1 MNKIL
6 FFAFLILLPFSTY
19 SQTIWKSPDMSIV
32 GKISKDLRPIQPN
45 KFDVFDID
53 VDALSTRLD
62 GAVDRFDGGTAI
74 EVDFP
79 LGNDQFETFSIY
91 TSGAV
96 SKELHAQYPQIQS
109 YVGQSKTN
117 LLNKIYFTITPKGFH
132 GLITGEKI
140 LYMDPY
146 SKVSPE
152 SIMIYNRKDLNRAS
166 DDNFACEVDDS
177 LDSLNK
183 SSVVVAQTKS
193 FRDRTFRTYRLAV
206 AATAEYTAYHDDG
219 DAGNGGPVDD
229 AIAGIVTTI
238 TRVNS
243 IFEKEMSIR
252 FSLVGNNGSIIYTD
266 PNNDPYDNYSPS
278 QQIGVNTNN
287 INEVFGGGANDT
299 ARSAGAALYDVGH
312 VFSTGG
318 GGLASAIRCGGRT
331 SSKASGVTGIVTPE
345 FDPFDID
352 YVTHELGHQFGASH
366 TFYNGCFGL
375 SPSSQPYETGSAS
388 TIMGYAGIC
397 APNVQDNS
405 DAYFHA
411 RSLQQMHSNIAS
423 DTCDSQVSLASNN
436 PTAPNAQDLAEKF
449 MPIGT
454 PFKLT
459 AISSQAP
466 DTGEI
471 YTYRWD
477 QLDTGAAASTGATQP
492 PVSSSTKGPM
502 FRSKFATTNPT
513 RYFPNQE
520 EVLNGVDDI
529 WETLSTETREM
540 TFVSTIYDNNINGG
554 QTDQAEVVVK
564 PNTAAGPFVVN
575 TPVETDIWH
584 EGEVRTVTWDVA
596 NTNQPLLA
604 EQVNVKLSLDGG
616 YTFPFILASNVSNTG
631 SIDVTIPIGAKT
643 TTARIIVE
651 AVGNYFYN
659 VNNGNFKIK
668 EGTFE
673 LTTDTNDF
681 SSCQPTNGLTSF
693 QYNAAP
699 GFSEIVTFNAI
710 GLPAGLIASF
720 SPSTTTVDATVDVV
734 ISGTSAVDANQY
746 DFTVEAQSST
756 ATIVKDFTFKLF
768 DNNIGNALQVAP
780 VNGAGN
786 QVANPLLEW
795 EDLASASNYFV
806 EISENPSFSTIV
818 ESGTVSFVNSY
829 EPTGLEAGKIY
840 YWKVTPSSDCVV
852 GSVTSISSFQTAQDV
867 CITYDNE
874 TYENTAQN
882 ASNQNV
888 WNTSVNAV
896 AAKVIVTDDI
906 QVTNLSFYMR
916 ATHGDTGHIKMQL
929 SAPTGRFAE
938 IYNRECAAGVNFDLT
953 VSDQGTQTFGCS
965 PGYTGALTGNQRP
978 GQAFTRFNNAS
989 ALGEWTLLATDRIT
1003 GTGGTFNE
1011 FSVTVCGR
1019 LQYVNDIDNN
1029 RNLGL
1034 TTAFNATSIIDNTL
1048 LRSVQTGFTNANL
1061 VYVVTNDVDYG
1072 QIQLNGV
1079 DLNVGDTFT
1088 QGDLNND
1095 NIQYVHDSMELV
1107 NEDSFGYTV
1116 LGNSDTVLLGD
1127 VFTIAIEDPTL
1138 IYDAGAWSP
1147 FAPHAETG
1155 GLNAQVLS
1163 GVAPIAVSSVINNMD
1178 VIGAMSTLDINATLA
1193 VKGNLTVDGLVDATD
1208 GVLEISGIASQTVSG
1223 TGSLDLDALEV
1234 NNTVGVSFDAVTNIY
1249 NVLRPQSSVI
1259 NANNNIVFKS
1269 NATATGQLDNASLA
1283 TINGSV
1289 KVERYIPAKR
1299 AFRFLSSSV
1308 NSTASIRENWQENGN
1323 VATGLGTHITG
1334 ASAANGFDI
1343 TSTGAYSLFTFDND
1357 NYLWS
1362 AVPNTNSEQL
1372 VIGTP
1377 MRMLV
1382 RGDRNT
1388 DLTNNAATPS
1398 NTTLRSSGVLHT
1410 GDYAA
1415 SYATSSGEFAM
1426 IANPYQAVVD
1436 FKSVL
1441 IDASTSGVNAN
1452 FVYVWDPNLN
1462 VRGGYATV
1470 DMGTVNGDAIPMSS
1484 QANKFLQPGQSVF
1497 VATNGASSLT
1507 FKESQKAINQPLTQV
1522 FGAYDLDNQIIVGLK
1537 ESTTMNVLD
1546 QVIMRF
1552 NNSYND
1558 QVDNSDALK
1567 FNNLDETLAISNAAD
1582 ILSVEKR
1589 QHPQAGD
1596 VTPLHISN
1604 YRINNYVMELDV
1616 NLNSGVTATLVDNE
1630 IGTRTVLQNGVN
1642 VVNFNVGAAGS
1653 DANRFKIEYA
1663 AAILSLDQSLLEND
1677 LEVFP
1682 NPVVGNSFQVN
1693 SSYLA
1698 GKEVTMTL
1706 YNTLGQRIYTH
1717 TNEFNG
1723 SQTIQPSTVLSSG
1736 MYILK
1741 VETDVDAVAVQLIV
1755 K

>member
-45 KFDVFDID
+45 KFDIFDID
-53 VDALSTRLD
+53 VDALSTKLD

-96 SKELHAQYPQIQS
+96 SEELHAQYPQIQS

-166 DDNFACEVDDS
+166 DDNFACQVDDS
-177 LDSLNK
+177 LDALSK
-183 SSVVVAQTKS
+183 SSVAVAQTKS
-193 FRDRTFRTYRLAV
+193 FRDLTFRTYRIAI

-219 DAGNGGPVDD
+219 NIANGNAVSDALS
-229 AIAGIVTTI
+229 GIVVTL

-243 IFEKEMSIR
+243 VYEQEMSMR
-252 FSLVGNNGSIIYTD
+252 FSLVGNNNNVIYTD
-266 PNNDPYDNYSPS
+266 PSTDPYSNYSGS
-278 QQIGVNTNN
+278 DMLAENTNTLTS
-287 INEVFGGGANDT
+287 VLGTG
-299 ARSAGAALYDVGH
+299 SYDIGH

-318 GGLASAIRCGGRT
+318 GGIAGT
-331 SSKASGVTGIVTPE
+331 SPCSTGKERGVTGIVTPE

-352 YVTHELGHQFGASH
+352 YVCHEIGHQFGASH
-366 TFYNGCFGL
+366 TYYNPCFG
-375 SPSSQPYETGSAS
+375 SAGGQPFETGSAS

-397 APNVQDNS
+397 SPNVQENS

-411 RSLQQMHSNIAS
+411 ASIQQMHNSIDA
-423 DTCDSQVSLASNN
+423 DTCEVEVNLTNDN
-436 PTAPNAQDLAEKF
+436 PTAPISNDLAEKF
-449 MPIGT
+449 LPIST

-459 AISSQAP
+459 GNSGQVP
-466 DTGEI
+466 DSGEV
-471 YTYRWD
+471 YTYNWEQWD
-477 QLDTGAAASTGATQP
+477 EGTSANAGSTQP
-492 PVSSSTKGPM
+492 PVSTNTTGPM
-502 FRSKFATTNPT
+502 FRTKFATTSPT
-513 RYFPNQE
+513 RYFPNLE
-520 EVLNGVDDI
+520 EVLNGTDDT
-529 WETLSTETREM
+529 WETLNSVSRDM
-540 TFVSTIYDNNINGG
+540 RFVCTIRDNNLFGG
-554 QTDQAEVVVK
+554 QTDRGEVIVK
-564 PNTAAGPFVVN
+564 PRDVVGPFVVN
-575 TPVETDIWH
+575 TPLLNEIWH
-584 EGEVRTVTWDVA
+584 EGEMQTVTWDVA
-596 NTNQPLLA
+596 GTNRVELA
-604 EQVNVKLSLDGG
+604 TEVNIKLSLDGG
-616 YTFPFILASNVSNTG
+616 YTYPVTLASNVSNTG
-631 SIDVTIPIGAKT
+631 SSSVVIPTGTKT
-643 TTARIIVE
+643 ANARIMVE
-651 AVGNYFYN
+651 AVDNYFFN
-659 VNNGNFKIK
+659 VNNGNFEIK

-673 LTTDTNDF
+673 LTAVTKDF
-681 SSCQPTNGLTSF
+681 SVCQPGNGTTSF

-699 GFSEIVTFNAI
+699 GFNETVTFSAV

-720 SPSTTTVDATVDVV
+720 NPNTTTVDATVDIV
-734 ISGTSAVDANQY
+734 ISGTSSVEASQY

-768 DNNIGNALQVAP
+768 DNSIGDVLQVAP

-795 EDLASASNYFV
+795 EDLASAANYFV
-806 EISENPSFSTIV
+806 EISENPSFSTIA
-818 ESGTVSFVNSY
+818 ESGMVSFVNSY
-829 EPTGLEAGKIY
+829 QPTVLEAGKIY
-840 YWKVTPSSDCVV
+840 YWKVTPSSDCVA
-852 GSVTSISSFQTAQDV
+852 GTINSISSFQTAQDV
-867 CITYDNE
+867 CR
-874 TYENTAQN
+874 TYENEYFEN
-882 ASNQNV
+882 GDNV
-888 WNTSVNAV
+888 WENSAVNAV
-896 AAKVIVTDDI
+896 SARMSIPDDI
-906 QVTNLSFYMR
+906 EITQVSYYMR
-916 ATHGDTGHIKMQL
+916 ASHSDTGDIKMQF
-929 SAPTGRFAE
+929 SAPSGRFSE
-938 IYNRECAAGVNFDLT
+938 VYNRECADGANFDLT
-953 VSDQGTQTFGCS
+953 VSDNGTQNFSCAST
-965 PGYTGALTGNQRP
+965 YRGALTGNQRP
-978 GQAFTRFNNAS
+978 GQAFTRFNGLS
-989 ALGEWTLLATDRIT
+989 AQGEWVLLATDRVGTVRDRFGNIT
-1003 GTGGTFNE
+1003 TQDGGTFNE

-1079 DLNVGDTFT
+1079 DLNVGDSFS
-1088 QGDLNND
+1088 QGDLNNS

-1127 VFTIAIEDPTL
+1127 VFTITIEDPTL

-1178 VIGAMSTLDINATLA
+1178 VMGAMSTLDINATLA

-1208 GVLEISGIASQTVSG
+1208 GVLEISGASSQTVTG
-1223 TGSLDLDALEV
+1223 TGSLDLDILEV
-1234 NNTVGVSFDAVTNIY
+1234 NNTAGVTFDAVTNIY
-1249 NVLRPQSSVI
+1249 NVLKPQSSVI

-1269 NATATGQLDNASLA
+1269 NATTTGQLDNASLA

-1308 NSTASIRENWQENGN
+1308 NSTGSIRENWQEDGN

-1334 ASAANGFDI
+1334 PSAANGFDV

-1357 NYLWS
+1357 NYLWN
-1362 AVPNTNSEQL
+1362 AVPNTNIEQL

-1377 MRMLV
+1377 IRMLV

-1410 GDYAA
+1410 GDYSA
-1415 SYATSSGEFAM
+1415 SYATSNGEFAM

-1441 IDASTSGVNAN
+1441 LDAATTGMNAN

-1470 DMGTVNGDAIPMSS
+1470 DLGTANGDAIPMSS
-1484 QANKFLQPGQSVF
+1484 TANKFLQPGQSLF
-1497 VATNGASSLT
+1497 VSTSGASTLT
-1507 FKESQKAINQPLTQV
+1507 FKESQKAVSQPLTQV
-1522 FGAYDLDNQIIVGLK
+1522 FGIYDLDNEIIIGLK
-1537 ESTTMNVLD
+1537 DAATRTVLD
-1546 QVIMRF
+1546 QAVMRF

-1567 FNNLDETLAISNAAD
+1567 FNNLDETLAISNGVD
-1582 ILSVEKR
+1582 ILSVEKT

-1604 YRINNYVMELDV
+1604 YRINNYVMELDL

-1630 IGTRTVLQNGVN
+1630 IGTRTILQNGVN
-1642 VVNFNVGAAGS
+1642 VVNFNVSAAGS
-1653 DANRFKIEYA
+1653 SSNRFKIEYG
-1663 AAILSLDQSLLEND
+1663 AAILSLEQSLLEND

-1693 SSYLA
+1693 SSYLS

-1723 SQTIQPSTVLSSG
+1723 SQTIKPSTVLSAG

-1741 VETDVDAVAVQLIV
+1741 VETDVDAAAVQLIV